1 MNRIA
6 PDMAFRPEP
15 LFRPL
20 SATVGAEVPGLDLRD
35 PLEPAAVEALKD
47 GLAQHGVLLFRDQ
60 QLDVDAQV
68 RFARYF
74 GDLSGG
80 YIGQTSEKRFGGQT
94 GPTTG
99 KQVMYVGNLTV
110 DGEQGVIPTGELM
123 FHADGLYTETP
134 ALGTMLFAIELPASG
149 GGNTLFLSTG
159 DAYDRLSPELR
170 ERVLD
175 YHILLNFDYR
185 STVRPEQL
193 AADSPGFVHP
203 LVVRHPRSGR
213 ALLNCNRL
221 MADHIPELPR
231 AESSALIDELCTHVE
246 LGAEVYEHV
255 WRVGDLL
262 FWDNLAT
269 LHSRTD
275 FDPNERRWMRRTAI
289 KGSRPLPYRAGNGH

>member
-134 ALGTMLFAIELPASG
+134 ALLGRRQHAVPQHRRRVRPPIAGVARAGAGLSYPA
-149 GGNTLFLSTG
+149 
-159 DAYDRLSPELR
+159 ELR
-170 ERVLD
+170 LPVDRASRTARRGFAR
-175 YHILLNFDYR
+175 I
-185 STVRPEQL
+185 RPP
-193 AADSPGFVHP
+193 AGGAPSAF
-203 LVVRHPRSGR
+203 R
-213 ALLNCNRL
+213 A
-221 MADHIPELPR
+221 
-231 AESSALIDELCTHVE
+231 SALEL
-246 LGAEVYEHV
+246 
-255 WRVGDLL
+255 
-262 FWDNLAT
+262 
-269 LHSRTD
+269 
-275 FDPNERRWMRRTAI
+275 
-289 KGSRPLPYRAGNGH
+289 